1 MANDLSETDEALLW
15 IGFAIMFSSFT
26 IFYAML
32 RTTAPGKRLFHVYTC
47 AIVGFAST
55 AYLWMAL
62 GTYKRQR
69 VLAIFFARVFVLY
82 KETD

>member
-1 MANDLSETDEALLW
+1 MSNDLSETAEVFLW
-15 IGFAIMFSSFT
+15 IGFAAMFGSFT

-32 RTTAPGKRLFHVYTC
+32 RTTAPGKRLFHVLTC

-62 GTYKRQR
+62 GTYKRQHA
-69 VLAIFFARVFVLY
+69 LAIFFAIVN
-82 KETD
+82 

>member
-1 MANDLSETDEALLW
+1 MSNDLSETAEVFLW
-15 IGFAIMFSSFT
+15 IGFAAMFGSFT

-32 RTTAPGKRLFHVYTC
+32 RTTAPGKRFFHVLTC

-62 GTYKRQR
+62 GTYQLLLCSSFRS
-69 VLAIFFARVFVLY
+69 I
-82 KETD
+82 

>member
-1 MANDLSETDEALLW
+1 MHPSDIMSSDLSDTDKILLW
-15 IGFAIMFSSFT
+15 IGFSAMFGSFV

-62 GTYKRQR
+62 GTYKRQY
-69 VLAIFFARVFVLY
+69 VLAILSA
-82 KETD
+82 